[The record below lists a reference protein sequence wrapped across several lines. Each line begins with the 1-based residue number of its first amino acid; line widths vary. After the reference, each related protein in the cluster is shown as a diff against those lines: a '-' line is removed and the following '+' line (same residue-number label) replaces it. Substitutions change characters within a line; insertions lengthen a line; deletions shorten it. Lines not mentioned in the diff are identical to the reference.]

1 MLDVLLGWPGMVLLF
16 AVGVGV
22 AVLHTRGGGGGGSDG
37 GSSNGG
43 GAGVGGFGED

>member
-16 AVGVGV
+16 AVGLGV
-22 AVLHTRGGGGGGSDG
+22 AVFLARGGGGGGGG

-43 GAGVGGFGED
+43 GLGGGGLGGD